1 MRYKY
6 LIVGGGMVAAAAM
19 RGIREVDADGSIG
32 VIGAEPVGPYK
43 RPPLTKGLW
52 KGDDTDTI
60 WYDNQELNAGI
71 HLGRSVL
78 TLDTSSR
85 TVLDDHAVEY
95 GYERLLLATGATPKT
110 LPFGDG
116 VNYFRNFQDFRRL
129 RDDVKAGRRFAVIG
143 GGFIGSEIAAALSL
157 NGKNVVM
164 IFPGAGIGSHIF
176 PEDVSHFLNGYYRE
190 KGVEIVPETTVTAIE
205 RQADQFRIG
214 IRDNGASERTLEV
227 DGVVAGIGV
236 EPDVDLAK
244 QAGLDVDN
252 GVVVDEFTRTTAPD
266 IFAAGDAAAFF
277 NPALGKRMRVEHEDN
292 AKTMGR
298 VAGLNMAGQPTSY
311 DHLPFFYSDLFD
323 LGYEAV
329 GELDSRLEIMADWK
343 EPYEEGVVYYLND
356 ERVRGVLLWNIWK
369 QVDAARRLI
378 AEPGPFSAED
388 LRGRLPEKRS

>member
-1 MRYKY
+1 
-6 LIVGGGMVAAAAM
+6 MVAAAAM

>member
-1 MRYKY
+1 
-6 LIVGGGMVAAAAM
+6 MVAAAAM

-60 WYDNQELNAGI
+60 WYDNQELNAVI

-78 TLDTSSR
+78 TVDTSSR

-95 GYERLLLATGATPKT
+95 EYERLLLATGATPKT

-116 VNYFRNFQDFRRL
+116 VNYFRSFQDFQRL

-143 GGFIGSEIAAALSL
+143 GGFIGSEVAAALSL

-164 IFPGAGIGSHIF
+164 VFPGAGIGSHIF
-176 PEDVSHFLNGYYRE
+176 PEDVSNFLNAYYRE
-190 KGVEIVPETTVTAIE
+190 KGVEILPETTVTAIE

-214 IRDNGASERTLEV
+214 IRDNGTPERILEV

-236 EPDVDLAK
+236 EPNVDLAE

-266 IFAAGDAAAFF
+266 IFAAGDVAAFF

-292 AKTMGR
+292 AKIMGR
-298 VAGLNMAGQPTSY
+298 VAGLNMAGQPTRY

-329 GELDSRLEIMADWK
+329 GELDSRLKIVADWK
-343 EPYEEGVVYYLND
+343 EPYKEGVVYYLRD
-356 ERVRGVLLWNIWK
+356 QRVRGVLLWNVWK

>member
-1 MRYKY
+1 LRYKY

-43 RPPLTKGLW
+43 RPPLTKGVW

-60 WYDNQELNAGI
+60 WYDNQKLNAGI

-78 TLDTSSR
+78 TVDTSSR

-95 GYERLLLATGATPKT
+95 VYERLLLATGATPKT

-116 VNYFRNFQDFRRL
+116 VNYFRSFQDFQRL
-129 RDDVKAGRRFAVIG
+129 RDDVKVGRRFAVIG
-143 GGFIGSEIAAALSL
+143 GGFIGSEIAAALAL
-157 NGKNVVM
+157 NGTNVAM

-176 PEDVSHFLNGYYRE
+176 PEDISQFLNGYYRE
-190 KGVEIVPETTVTAIE
+190 KGVEILPQTTVTAIE
-205 RQADQFRIG
+205 RQTDRFRIG
-214 IRDNGASERTLEV
+214 IRNNGASERTLEV

-236 EPDVDLAK
+236 EPNVDLAE

-252 GVVVDEFTRTTAPD
+252 GVVVDEFTRTTVPD
-266 IFAAGDAAAFF
+266 IFAAGDVAAFF
-277 NPALGKRMRVEHEDN
+277 NPALGKRIRVEHEDN

-298 VAGLNMAGQPTSY
+298 VAGLNMAGRPTRY

-329 GELDSRLEIMADWK
+329 GELDSRLEIVADWK
-343 EPYEEGVVYYLND
+343 QPYKEGVVYYLRD
-356 ERVRGVLLWNIWK
+356 ERVRGVLLWNVWK

-378 AEPGPFSAED
+378 AEAGPFNLGD
-388 LRGRLPEKRS
+388 LQGRLPEK

>member
-1 MRYKY
+1 
-6 LIVGGGMVAAAAM
+6 MVAAAAM

-60 WYDNQELNAGI
+60 WYDYQELNAGI
-71 HLGRSVL
+71 HLGRAVL

-95 GYERLLLATGATPKT
+95 RYERLLLATGATPKT

-116 VNYFRNFQDFRRL
+116 VNYFRNFQDFQCL

-157 NGKNVVM
+157 NAKNVVL

-176 PEDVSHFLNGYYRE
+176 PEDLSQFLNGYYRE
-190 KGVEIVPETTVTAIE
+190 KGVEILPETTVTAIE

-236 EPDVDLAK
+236 EPNVDLAE

-266 IFAAGDAAAFF
+266 IFAAGDVAAFF

-343 EPYEEGVVYYLND
+343 EPYKEGVVHYLND
-356 ERVRGVLLWNIWK
+356 ERVRGVLLWNVWK

-388 LRGRLPEKRS
+388 LRGRLPEKR

>member
-1 MRYKY
+1 
-6 LIVGGGMVAAAAM
+6 MVAAAAM

-95 GYERLLLATGATPKT
+95 GYQRLLLATGATPKT

-116 VNYFRNFQDFRRL
+116 VNYFRNFQDFQRL

-164 IFPGAGIGSHIF
+164 IFPGPGIGSHIF
-176 PEDVSHFLNGYYRE
+176 PEDVSQFLNGYYLE
-190 KGVEIVPETTVTAIE
+190 KGVEILPETTVTAIE

-236 EPDVDLAK
+236 EPNVDLAE
-244 QAGLDVDN
+244 QAGLEVDN
-252 GVVVDEFTRTTAPD
+252 GVVVDEFTRTAAPD

-298 VAGLNMAGQPTSY
+298 VAGLNMAGQPTRY

-329 GELDSRLEIMADWK
+329 GELDSRLEIMADWR
-343 EPYEEGVVYYLND
+343 EPYKEGVVYYLRD
-356 ERVRGVLLWNIWK
+356 ERVRGVLLWNVWK